1 MKQEKGLYYKFNIL
15 IVGSIFLCGLFMA
28 GMMLRMTMSSLES
41 SLISTGREIGTYLAA
56 SVENDILVDNQFA
69 IHERMSKTMEAN
81 EQIRYVMVTHADGS
95 LLASSFMDGLPMG
108 LPVNRL
114 PDADADIDLKS
125 FSSNEGTIREIMVP
139 IDDGYLG
146 YIRIGLSE
154 KYMLSSL
161 QKRCLLVILM
171 VILVCVVAAILTTR
185 YAHEFL
191 RPVARLSF
199 AVKQLDKG
207 KYGIQVPIDT
217 NDEIGHLAKT
227 FNAMSKGLQSIIDKN
242 NRLVGDLQLKEK
254 NRRWLIEQL
263 FSAREDEQQRI
274 SRELHD
280 ESSQSMASI
289 LTYLRILHDKLTTD
303 GQREMLLEIRE
314 LTAATLEGIRRL
326 AVDLHPPL
334 LEDLGLKAAI
344 EKYLEPIRKAHS
356 DIKFVWRYQGDFRC
370 LSKPVNLMCYRTIQE
385 CVANVLKY
393 AEAANVDIF
402 LRIEEENV
410 VLTVE
415 DDGIGFDR
423 ETAEKARLNRHLGL
437 VSMRERTELLLG
449 TFLLETSPGR
459 GTKITMI
466 LPIDEG
472 DDASNVQSAEYI
484 AGR

>member
-139 IDDGYLG
+139 IDEGYLG

-161 QKRCLLVILM
+161 QQRCLLVILM

-303 GQREMLLEIRE
+303 EQREMLLEIRE

-344 EKYLEPIRKAHS
+344 EKYLEPIRKAHQ
-356 DIKFVWRYQGDFRC
+356 DIKFVWRYQGDFRR

-402 LRIEEENV
+402 LCIEEENV

-472 DDASNVQSAEYI
+472 DDVNNVH
-484 AGR
+484 

>member
-28 GMMLRMTMSSLES
+28 GMTLRMTMSSLES

-139 IDDGYLG
+139 IDEGYLG

-161 QKRCLLVILM
+161 QQRCLLVILM

-303 GQREMLLEIRE
+303 EQREMLLEIRE

-344 EKYLEPIRKAHS
+344 EKYLEPIRKAHQ
-356 DIKFVWRYQGDFRC
+356 DIKFVWRYQGDFRR

-402 LRIEEENV
+402 LCIKEENV

-472 DDASNVQSAEYI
+472 DDVNNVH
-484 AGR
+484 

>member
-28 GMMLRMTMSSLES
+28 GMTLRMTMSSLES

-108 LPVNRL
+108 LPVTRL

-154 KYMLSSL
+154 KYMLYSL
-161 QKRCLLVILM
+161 QQRCLVVILM
-171 VILVCVVAAILTTR
+171 VILVCMVASILTTR

-199 AVKQLDKG
+199 AVKQLDNG

-217 NDEIGHLAKT
+217 DDEIGHLAKT
-227 FNAMSKGLQSIIDKN
+227 FNNMSKGLRSIIDKN

-303 GQREMLLEIRE
+303 EQREMLLEIRE

-344 EKYLEPIRKAHS
+344 EKYLEPIRKAHQ
-356 DIKFVWRYQGDFRC
+356 DIKFVWRYQGDFRR

-402 LRIEEENV
+402 LRIEADNV

-449 TFLLETSPGR
+449 RFLLKTSPGR

-472 DDASNVQSAEYI
+472 DDVNNVQ
-484 AGR
+484 

>member
-1 MKQEKGLYYKFNIL
+1 
-15 IVGSIFLCGLFMA
+15 
-28 GMMLRMTMSSLES
+28 
-41 SLISTGREIGTYLAA
+41 
-56 SVENDILVDNQFA
+56 
-69 IHERMSKTMEAN
+69 
-81 EQIRYVMVTHADGS
+81 
-95 LLASSFMDGLPMG
+95 
-108 LPVNRL
+108 
-114 PDADADIDLKS
+114 
-125 FSSNEGTIREIMVP
+125 
-139 IDDGYLG
+139 
-146 YIRIGLSE
+146 
-154 KYMLSSL
+154 MLSSL
-161 QKRCLLVILM
+161 QQRCLLVILM

-303 GQREMLLEIRE
+303 EQREMLLEIRE

-344 EKYLEPIRKAHS
+344 EKYLEPIRKAHQ
-356 DIKFVWRYQGDFRC
+356 DIKFVWRYQGDFRR

-402 LRIEEENV
+402 LCIEEENV

-472 DDASNVQSAEYI
+472 DDVNNVH
-484 AGR
+484 

>member
-95 LLASSFMDGLPMG
+95 LLASTFMDGLPMG
-108 LPVNRL
+108 LPVNRM

-146 YIRIGLSE
+146 YVRIGLSE
-154 KYMLSSL
+154 KYMLYSL
-161 QKRCLLVILM
+161 QKKCMLVILI
-171 VILVCVVAAILTTR
+171 VVLVCVVAAILTTK

-191 RPVARLSF
+191 RPVAKLSF
-199 AVKQLDKG
+199 AVKQLEKRN
-207 KYGIQVPIDT
+207 YGIQVPIDT
-217 NDEIGHLAKT
+217 NDEIGHLAST
-227 FNAMSKGLQSIIDKN
+227 FNKMSAGLQNIVEKN
-242 NRLVGDLQLKEK
+242 NRLLDDLQAKEK

-263 FSAREDEQQRI
+263 FSAREDEQRRI

-280 ESSQSMASI
+280 ESSQSVASI

-303 GQREMLLEIRE
+303 EQREMLLEIRE

-344 EKYLEPIRKAHS
+344 EKYLEPIRKAHQ
-356 DIKFVWRYQGDFRC
+356 DINFVWRYQGDFSR
-370 LSKPVNLMCYRTIQE
+370 LSKPVNLMCYRAIQE

-402 LRIEEENV
+402 LRIEEKNAI
-410 VLTVE
+410 LAVE

-437 VSMRERTELLLG
+437 VSIKERTELLLG
-449 TFLLETSPGR
+449 TFRLETSPGR
-459 GTKITMI
+459 GTKIAMI

-472 DDASNVQSAEYI
+472 DVVNNVQ
-484 AGR
+484 